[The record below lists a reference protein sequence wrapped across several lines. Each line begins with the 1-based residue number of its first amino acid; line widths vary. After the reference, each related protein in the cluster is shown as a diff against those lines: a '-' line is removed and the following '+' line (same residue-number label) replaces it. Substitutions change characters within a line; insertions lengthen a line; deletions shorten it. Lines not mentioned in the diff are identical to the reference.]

1 MGLIFQ
7 ICDDYL
13 NLSDTTYSKNKGLCE
28 DLTEGKFSFPI
39 IHSIRTTPQ
48 NLELISILKQKT
60 ADEEVKLY
68 AVSIMERTG
77 SFAYTRKVVAQLRE
91 KAIALI
97 NTLDEESNRDG
108 LGDGSMV
115 GSILDK
121 IVESTLKD
129 TRDRRDGK
137 DGKEGKG
144 R

>member
-1 MGLIFQ
+1 
-7 ICDDYL
+7 
-13 NLSDTTYSKNKGLCE
+13 
-28 DLTEGKFSFPI
+28 
-39 IHSIRTTPQ
+39 
-48 NLELISILKQKT
+48 
-60 ADEEVKLY
+60 
-68 AVSIMERTG
+68 MERTG